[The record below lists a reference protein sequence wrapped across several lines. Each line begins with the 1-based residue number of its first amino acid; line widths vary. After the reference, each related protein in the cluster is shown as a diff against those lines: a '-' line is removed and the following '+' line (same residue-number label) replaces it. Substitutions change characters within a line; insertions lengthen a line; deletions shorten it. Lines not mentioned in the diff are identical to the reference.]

1 MTDKEKLEKLIEAID
16 KKRFIKK
23 SMQKE
28 SVSEDLDLLSAHAAI
43 KGMAVPE
50 SMKIIT
56 KEIILTKECRE
67 KLAKIINND
76 RSTRK

>member
-1 MTDKEKLEKLIEAID
+1 MTEAQGNKLRANE
-16 KKRFIKK
+16 
-23 SMQKE
+23 
-28 SVSEDLDLLSAHAAI
+28 VNLDLLSAHAAI

-56 KEIILTKECRE
+56 KEIILTKEERE

-76 RSTRK
+76 